1 MSRVTSVG
9 LFLIVTLVLTMMV
22 LPASAA
28 FQQIAN
34 QGTVFIGEEGLDITV
49 AMNVTAS
56 ESIVIAHYEP
66 GQGFDETPITKTVDP
81 TYFNVIDQ
89 IYKDNTGIW
98 YFWDGSAVD
107 KTRYIRVE
115 KPTISVKLR
124 SNDNDVTGKSV
135 VRGTDIDFRVDTNMY
150 EVISRPHETTDS
162 YPFAI
167 KVESPTG
174 VVYTQLYIDNTNA
187 KSLTSLDVD
196 KSVWKWSEFAG
207 GAWET
212 NSKDGANSRY
222 IAGKYRVS
230 AECTV
235 NDIDDNNDDATSNPV
250 YVTIAAD
257 SLKLSVNKDTVT
269 RGGQFTA
276 SIVGTPSTAYTLY
289 VKSVGSYVGPKIIA
303 SQEGV
308 VNIDDYEA
316 TVTTSSG
323 GSRSVGFSTSQ
334 DTKARKWT
342 IRVEEIDGDKYD
354 EIYVTVQEGAIS
366 VSYDG
371 SGVYYLGQEIKLT
384 GTNTETDEVYF
395 FITGPNLPSSG
406 GSLNDPRDPVG
417 TGGYVSAT
425 VRDDDTFEYKWNTE
439 SMSIDAGSYT
449 VYAVSEKVNKDNLN
463 DVQYDTV
470 SINFRKPYI
479 TATITPS
486 NVAAGDEVHITGNAG
501 VETSQGV
508 AIWIM
513 GKNFFIHDSETVESD
528 GTFDYELK
536 SGDTEDLAN
545 GQYFV
550 VVQHPMYDGV
560 FDVYEGTGDNRGYVV
575 GTYPV
580 SDEENRKFRFSGAG
594 SLQGSD
600 AANALI
606 DAIDDPAIDDNYA
619 KSQFMV
625 AQATINIDP
634 IKTVKIGEKFTI
646 SGLTNLAVGNE
657 ILVEAV
663 SASFG
668 PTKKTSSGEF
678 SGFSGST
685 EVVKGTNEWNKFSIE
700 VDSSNFIKDEYLV
713 TASAITVPVSGSAS
727 FQVLEFVPTTVP
739 TTVVTTTVPTTKPT
753 PVPTTI
759 IPSIPTTIVTTI
771 PTPEET
777 PTVPQQSPG
786 LGAFVAL
793 GGLGVVA
800 YLVTK
805 KPDNKN

>member
-1 MSRVTSVG
+1 
-9 LFLIVTLVLTMMV
+9 MV
-22 LPASAA
+22 LPVSAA
-28 FQQIAN
+28 FQQISN

-89 IYKDNTGIW
+89 IYKDNPGIW

-107 KTRYIRVE
+107 KTRYIRIE
-115 KPTISVKLR
+115 KPSISVKLR

-150 EVISRPHETTDS
+150 EIISRADATTS

-174 VVYTQLYIDNTNA
+174 VVYTQLYIDDTNA
-187 KSLTSLDVD
+187 ASLVSLPIN

-230 AECTV
+230 VECTA
-235 NDIDDNNDDATSNPV
+235 NEIDDNNDDATSTYA

-257 SLKLSVNKDTVT
+257 SLDLSVNKDTVT
-269 RGGQFTA
+269 RGGQFVVT
-276 SIVGTPSTAYTLY
+276 ITGTPSTAYTLD
-289 VKSVGSYVGPKIIA
+289 VKSTNSTATGPKIIA
-303 SQEGV
+303 NQEGV
-308 VNIDDYEA
+308 VTSGDYSA

-323 GSRSVGFSTSQ
+323 GSRTVGFSTSQ

-354 EIYVTVQEGAIS
+354 ETYVTVQEGAVS

-371 SGVYYLGQEIKLT
+371 TGVYYLGQEIKLV

-406 GSLNDPRDPVG
+406 GSLNDPREPVED
-417 TGGYVSAT
+417 GGYVSAT
-425 VRDDDTFEYKWNTE
+425 VKDDDTFEYKWNTE
-439 SMSIDAGSYT
+439 AMSIDAGSYT
-449 VYAVSEKVNKDNLN
+449 VYAVSEKANKDDLKKANKDDLN

-479 TATITPS
+479 TATISPS

-513 GKNFFIHDSETVESD
+513 GKNFFVHDTETVESD
-528 GTFDYELK
+528 GSFDYELK
-536 SGDTEDLAN
+536 SGDTENLAN

-560 FDVYEGTGDNRGYVV
+560 FDVYEGTGDNLGYVV
-575 GTYPV
+575 GTYPA
-580 SDEENRKFRFSGAG
+580 SGQENRKFRYSGVG

-619 KSQFMV
+619 RSQFMV
-625 AQATINIDP
+625 AQAAINIDP
-634 IKTVKIGEKFTI
+634 IKTVRIGDKFTI
-646 SGLTNLAVGNE
+646 SGTTNLAVGNE

-678 SGFSGST
+678 SGFSGSA
-685 EVVKGTNEWNKFSIE
+685 EVVKGTGDWNKFSIDA
-700 VDSSNFIKDEYLV
+700 DSSNFIKDEYLV

-727 FQVLEFVPTTVP
+727 FQVLEFVPTTV
-739 TTVVTTTVPTTKPT
+739 VTTVPTTKPT
-753 PVPTTI
+753 TVPTTV
-759 IPSIPTTIVTTI
+759 IPTTTAIPTTV

-777 PTVPQQSPG
+777 PTVPQESPG
-786 LGAFVAL
+786 FGALIAV
-793 GGLGVVA
+793 GGIGTVWYMLHR
-800 YLVTK
+800 K
-805 KPDNKN
+805 RDE